1 MADALKVD
9 HWQASGL
16 RVLVVRAPGRDR
28 LADRLDDVR
37 ALADR
42 HLNGCGAML
51 LRGFGGLDAAGFGGF
66 AAGFGRDLLPYDFA
80 STPRRKIESGVYS
93 STEYPAHQW
102 IPQHNEQSYTRR
114 WPMKIWFFCD
124 VAPGEGGA
132 TPISNSRVVYRRL
145 DAAIRAR
152 FDQRRLMYVR
162 NYGRGLD
169 LPWEEV
175 FQTSDR
181 ADVEGFCRS
190 QDIAWEWLDDG
201 ALRTFQ
207 VCQSEM
213 RHPVTGEAVWFNQA
227 HLFHVSGL
235 EPAVREALLDAVDEE
250 DLPRNVVYGDGTPI
264 EEAVL
269 DEIRGVY
276 RDATFSFP
284 WMQGDVLLLDNM
296 LTAHGRAPFSGPRR
310 ILVAMAEA
318 WRA

>member
-124 VAPGEGGA
+124 IAPGEGGA

-169 LPWEEV
+169 LSWEEV

>member
-1 MADALKVD
+1 MAEALATD
-9 HWQASGL
+9 FWESSGL
-16 RVLVVRAPGRDR
+16 RVLVVSAAPGEV
-28 LADRLDDVR
+28 LADRLGAVR

-42 HLNGCGAML
+42 HLGDCGAML
-51 LRGFGGLDAAGFGGF
+51 LRGFVGLDATTFGGI

-80 STPRRKIESGVYS
+80 STPRKRIESGVYS
-93 STEYPAHQW
+93 STEYPPHQW

-124 VAPGEGGA
+124 VAPAEGGA
-132 TPISNSRVVYRRL
+132 TPISNSRAVHRRI
-145 DAAIRAR
+145 DPAIRAR
-152 FDQRRLMYVR
+152 FGDRRLMYVR

-175 FQTSDR
+175 FQTTAR
-181 ADVEGFCRS
+181 AEVEDFCRA
-190 QDIAWEWLDDG
+190 QGIAWEWLDDG
-201 ALRTFQ
+201 ALRTRQ
-207 VCQSEM
+207 LCQSEM

-235 EPAVREALLDAVDEE
+235 EPAVREALLEVVDEE

-264 EEAVL
+264 EDAVL

-276 RDATFSFP
+276 RDASFSFP
-284 WMQGDVLLLDNM
+284 WSRGDVLLLDNM

-318 WRA
+318 WAT